1 MRGLVGCEQGCSNN
15 LQDSGGD
22 CQFTIGVAGA
32 PEGELTDGNYTI
44 SLTTVVAS
52 EAPSGDSGLSTGE
65 PHAARKNVR
74 RCLEQFTD
82 EKGLAVDCLPLNLS
96 GTYRRA

>member
-1 MRGLVGCEQGCSNN
+1 MRGLAGCEQGCSNN

-32 PEGELTDGNYTI
+32 PEGELTDGSYTI
-44 SLTTVVAS
+44 SITTVVAS

-65 PHAARKNVR
+65 PPAPGISVKHLFASV
-74 RCLEQFTD
+74 
-82 EKGLAVDCLPLNLS
+82 
-96 GTYRRA
+96 